1 MTYNVVGNTNEF
13 GLVITET
20 TFGGLESG
28 HQDGA
33 ILDYG
38 SLIWVTLQRCKTA
51 REAIQTMSHLM
62 DTYGYASTGESF
74 SLADRITGEVWIMEV
89 ISRGS
94 SGKKGAAWVARRV
107 PDGYI
112 AGHSNQARITTFP
125 RNDPDNCLYS
135 EDVVDF
141 AVSQGLW
148 DPKKNK
154 EEDFSFSDVY
164 DKVTFEGARMCDAR
178 TWTVFSQVLD
188 DGGTFLNRH
197 ATYAQGIDLQNR
209 MPLWVKPKHKLT
221 LQGMVHLL
229 DNHYEGTVLSF
240 HDDVGAGPYQAP
252 YRSGPLKWYYNHLN
266 KNCFIN
272 ERPIAIQKTG
282 FTLIAQI
289 RMHMPFELSS
299 ILWFGVDDSA
309 TAPRFPVYGSSR
321 EVSHA
326 FKGKGCQDG
335 VPEPVLKFDLTKA
348 FWIQNMVSNLAYSQ
362 WNSIYPKIHA
372 RKMNI
377 IQQFQQEVHQKD
389 AEALKLLDKN
399 KENNHESMKN
409 AMIQIVSEFSRMAGD
424 RLHQEWT
431 EFYGELFVA
440 HRDFSNITPKED
452 NPLCNCEVTLSP
464 YSTKWENRIIQDTGK
479 HYSCHHQKKKQE
491 MEPRNFIRI
500 ASDESDNSHRYK
512 NKLDLKSLQ

>member
-1 MTYNVVGNTNEF
+1 MF
-13 GLVITET
+13 GK
-20 TFGGLESG
+20 
-28 HQDGA
+28 QDGA

-38 SLIWVTLQRCKTA
+38 SLIWVTLQRCKTV
-51 REAIQTMSHLM
+51 REAIHTMSHLM

-74 SLADRITGEVWIMEV
+74 SLADRMTGEVWIMEV

-125 RNDPDNCLYS
+125 RNDPENCLYS
-135 EDVVDF
+135 EDVVDL

-148 DPKKNK
+148 DNHKNK

-164 DKVTFEGARMCDAR
+164 DKVSFEGARMCDAR

-188 DGGTFLNRH
+188 DGGVFENRY
-197 ATYAQGIDLQNR
+197 ATYALGIDLQNR
-209 MPLWVKPKHKLT
+209 MPLWVKPKHKLK
-221 LQGMVHLL
+221 LQDVVHLL

-240 HDDVGAGPYQAP
+240 HEDVGAGPYSAP
-252 YRSGPLKWYYNHLN
+252 YRSGPLKWYY
-266 KNCFIN
+266 KDQECFIN
-272 ERPIAIQKTG
+272 ERPIAVQKTA
-282 FTLIAQI
+282 FTLVAQI
-289 RMHMPFELSS
+289 RMHMPPELSS

-335 VPEPVLKFDLTKA
+335 VPEQVLKFDLTKA

-362 WNSIYPKIHA
+362 WNAIYPKIHQK
-372 RKMNI
+372 KMNI
-377 IQQFQQEVHQKD
+377 IYGFQVEVHQTDSK
-389 AEALKLLDKN
+389 ALKLVENEENTHN
-399 KENNHESMKN
+399 KKD
-409 AMIQIVSEFSRMAGD
+409 AMIDIVSEFSRTAGD

-440 HRDFSNITPKED
+440 HRDFGDITPKED
-452 NPLCNCEVTLSP
+452 NPECKCKVTLNP
-464 YSTKWENRIIQDTGK
+464 YSIPWEDKIIRDTGN
-479 HYSCHHQKKKQE
+479 HYRCHHQKQP
-491 MEPRNFIRI
+491 MGPNNFLRI
-500 ASDESDNSHRYK
+500 VSDGSENSNRYRS
-512 NKLDLKSLQ
+512 KLDLKSLQ